1 VTVRV
6 AEKNTKP
13 TSAHEKS
20 QPQFRLSTPDK
31 MVPPQAPGTEMW
43 DLTGDLESNMETEE
57 GDNNVPQPNWGFDYG
72 LGLEA
77 IQSAIAAQ
85 PPTPATADNTT

>member
-1 VTVRV
+1 MDYRAARTASLGRSRHVTVRV

-31 MVPPQAPGTEMW
+31 MVPTQAPGTEIW

-57 GDNNVPQPNWGFDYG
+57 GDNNVP
-72 LGLEA
+72 
-77 IQSAIAAQ
+77 
-85 PPTPATADNTT
+85 